1 MAKVDFGS
9 VDDYIDAQPMSSRKV
24 LERLRATILKA
35 IPKAEETISY
45 RIPTY
50 KMDGKVVIYF
60 AGWKQHYSLYPVSAS
75 VLAECSGEGR
85 AYTLEKSTI
94 RFPLGEPVPVGLIE
108 CIVKARLK
116 GMASRPKKGAA
127 KG

>member
-1 MAKVDFGS
+1 MAEVGVSS
-9 VDDYIDAQPMSSRKV
+9 VDDYIDAQPTGSRKV
-24 LERLRATILKA
+24 LEQVRATIRKA

-45 RIPTY
+45 GIPTY
-50 KMDGKVVIYF
+50 KVDGVVVIYF

-75 VLAECSGEGR
+75 VLAECSGEEG

-108 CIVKARLK
+108 CIVKARARGVAARAQK
-116 GMASRPKKGAA
+116 GRTRR
-127 KG
+127 